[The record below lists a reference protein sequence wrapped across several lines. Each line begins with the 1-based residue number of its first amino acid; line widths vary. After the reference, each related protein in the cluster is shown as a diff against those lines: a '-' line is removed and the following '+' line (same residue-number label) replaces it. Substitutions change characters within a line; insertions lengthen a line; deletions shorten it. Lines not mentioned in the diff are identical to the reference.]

1 MTTRTHL
8 QTHRPVLLAIV
19 NIKTSDASLR
29 VSLHCLTWVCI
40 LSVLGTSTEH
50 LATDL
55 PATMLPLDLEISSPL
70 NRTPAM
76 TVEGLDPTLP
86 LVLEPFCREVSAV
99 EVLDHSHPLATD
111 LPATMLPLDLEVS
124 SPLNRTPAMTVE
136 GLDPTLPLVLE
147 PFCREVSAV
156 EVLDH
161 SHLLTSEPFNLH
173 VASMATPMERTRT
186 RKVIIIT
193 RLR

>member
-1 MTTRTHL
+1 MRYYAVRFGLHRKAMSWTSHRYYYATTGRIVTTRTHL

-19 NIKTSDASLR
+19 NIKTSNASLR
-29 VSLHCLTWVCI
+29 VSLHCLTGVCI

-86 LVLEPFCREVSAV
+86 P
-99 EVLDHSHPLATD
+99 
-111 LPATMLPLDLEVS
+111 
-124 SPLNRTPAMTVE
+124 
-136 GLDPTLPLVLE
+136 VLE

>member
-1 MTTRTHL
+1 
-8 QTHRPVLLAIV
+8 V

-50 LATDL
+50 
-55 PATMLPLDLEISSPL
+55 
-70 NRTPAM
+70 
-76 TVEGLDPTLP
+76 
-86 LVLEPFCREVSAV
+86 
-99 EVLDHSHPLATD
+99 LATD